1 MDRHKRLI
9 KTITLC
15 GGLLSLIA
23 CGDSLERHLEGKW
36 QLKSVEQHGAVE
48 TVDTVWYNFQS
59 SLFEYQVYVPTVD
72 SVRNMY
78 GYKTLTDDQH
88 LELEL
93 VSHFITIKDFLPL
106 TDWSSSKRTFL
117 IEESSGKRLVLSS
130 EGKTYRFEKY

>member
-1 MDRHKRLI
+1 MRKHKLCQALA
-9 KTITLC
+9 LC

-36 QLKSVEQHGAVE
+36 QLKTVEQNGQVE
-48 TVDTVWYNFQS
+48 TVDTVWYNFQN
-59 SLFEYQVYVPTVD
+59 SLFEYQVYVPAID

-78 GYKTLTDDQH
+78 GYKTLADDRH

-106 TDWSSSKRTFL
+106 TDWSSYKRTFQ
-117 IEESSGKRLVLSS
+117 IEESTGSRLILSS
-130 EGKTYRFEKY
+130 EGKTYTFKK

>member
-1 MDRHKRLI
+1 MRKHKLCQALA
-9 KTITLC
+9 LC

-36 QLKSVEQHGAVE
+36 QLKTVEQNGQVE
-48 TVDTVWYNFQS
+48 TVDTVWYNFQN
-59 SLFEYQVYVPTVD
+59 SLFEYQVYVPAID

-78 GYKTLTDDQH
+78 GYKTLADDRH

-106 TDWSSSKRTFL
+106 TDWSSYKRTFQ
-117 IEESSGKRLVLSS
+117 IEESTGSRLILSS
-130 EGKTYRFEKY
+130 EGKTYTFKKY

>member
-1 MDRHKRLI
+1 MRKHKLCQALV
-9 KTITLC
+9 LC

-36 QLKSVEQHGAVE
+36 QLKTVEQNGQVE
-48 TVDTVWYNFQS
+48 TVDTVWYNFQN
-59 SLFEYQVYVPTVD
+59 SLFEYQVYVPAID

-78 GYKTLTDDQH
+78 GYKTLADDQH

-106 TDWSSSKRTFL
+106 TDWSSYKRTFQ
-117 IEESSGKRLVLSS
+117 IEESTGSRLILSC
-130 EGKTYRFEKY
+130 EGKTYTFKKY

>member
-1 MDRHKRLI
+1 MRKHKLC
-9 KTITLC
+9 KALALC

-36 QLKSVEQHGAVE
+36 QLKTVEQNGQVE
-48 TVDTVWYNFQS
+48 TVDTVWYNFQN
-59 SLFEYQVYVPTVD
+59 SLFEYQVYVPAID

-78 GYKTLTDDQH
+78 GYKTLADDRH

-106 TDWSSSKRTFL
+106 TDWSSYKRTFQ
-117 IEESSGKRLVLSS
+117 IEESTGSRLVLSS
-130 EGKTYRFEKY
+130 EGKTYTFKKY

>member
-1 MDRHKRLI
+1 MRKHKLCQ
-9 KTITLC
+9 TLVLC

-36 QLKSVEQHGAVE
+36 QLKTVEQNGQVE
-48 TVDTVWYNFQS
+48 TVDTVWYNFQN
-59 SLFEYQVYVPTVD
+59 SLFEYQVYVPAID

-78 GYKTLTDDQH
+78 GYKTLADDRH

-106 TDWSSSKRTFL
+106 TDWSSYKRTFQ
-117 IEESSGKRLVLSS
+117 IEESTGSRLILSS
-130 EGKTYRFEKY
+130 EGKTYTFKKY

>member
-1 MDRHKRLI
+1 MRKHKLCQALA
-9 KTITLC
+9 LC

-36 QLKSVEQHGAVE
+36 QLKTVEQNGQVE
-48 TVDTVWYNFQS
+48 TVDTVWYNFQN
-59 SLFEYQVYVPTVD
+59 SLFEYQVYVPAID

-78 GYKTLTDDQH
+78 GYKTLADDRH

-106 TDWSSSKRTFL
+106 TDWSSYKRTFQ
-117 IEESSGKRLVLSS
+117 IEESTGSCLILSS
-130 EGKTYRFEKY
+130 EGKTYTFKKY

>member
-1 MDRHKRLI
+1 MRKHKLCQALA
-9 KTITLC
+9 LC

-36 QLKSVEQHGAVE
+36 QLKTVEQNGQVE
-48 TVDTVWYNFQS
+48 TVDTVWYNFQN
-59 SLFEYQVYVPTVD
+59 SLFEYQIYVPAVD

-78 GYKTLTDDQH
+78 GYKTLADDRH

-106 TDWSSSKRTFL
+106 TDWSSYKRTFQ
-117 IEESSGKRLVLSS
+117 IEESTGSRLILSS
-130 EGKTYRFEKY
+130 EGKTYTFKKY